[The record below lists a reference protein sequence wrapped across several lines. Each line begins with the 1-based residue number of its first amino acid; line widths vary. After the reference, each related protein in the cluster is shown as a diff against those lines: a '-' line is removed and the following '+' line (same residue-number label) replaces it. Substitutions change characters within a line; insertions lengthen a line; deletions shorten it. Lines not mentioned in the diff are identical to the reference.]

1 MFTILADSLFETQ
14 DQLALTNHYFDCQVF
29 LFNKT
34 VFEGFTPEL
43 QQILKEEA
51 LNAQNLTRD
60 RISQGEAA
68 VIEELKQKGMNVTTP
83 DRQSFVSMMASA
95 YDKVGELAGKE
106 EMSKLLNAVEQAR
119 VK

>member
-1 MFTILADSLFETQ
+1 M
-14 DQLALTNHYFDCQVF
+14 
-29 LFNKT
+29 
-34 VFEGFTPEL
+34 